1 MLALQLLYQVDL
13 TGDSLEDSMASLWGV
28 DDLPADVRAFA
39 EGLARGVRENLEEI
53 DRLIQTSSEHWRI
66 ERMPLVDRN
75 ILRLAVFEL
84 LHRPEIPE
92 RVTLNEAIEL
102 GKRFS
107 TEDSG
112 AFINGVLDQ
121 IRASVLPAEAR
132 ESS

>member
-13 TGDSLEDSMASLWGV
+13 TGDSLVDSMAALWGV
-28 DDLPADVRAFA
+28 DDIPMDIRAFA
-39 EGLARGVRENLEEI
+39 EGLARGVRENMGEI
-53 DRLIQTSSEHWRI
+53 DRLIRSSSEHWRI
-66 ERMPLVDRN
+66 DRMPLVDRN
-75 ILRLAVFEL
+75 ILRIAVYEL
-84 LHRPEIPE
+84 LHCPDIPE
-92 RVTLNEAIEL
+92 RATINEAIEL

-121 IRASVLPAEAR
+121 VRATVFPVEAR